1 MNGKWVL
8 PLALLITLIGSTS
21 AAPTV
26 ILDESHLV
34 VFKVPTPSDQI
45 AEKGL
50 FDKPGYSIPCRDEKD
65 KEKYEEEYANYRFP
79 ACVYWVP
86 YFSLLSYMNSEGRI
100 HVFPAVTR
108 GSPLDV
114 MGIADN
120 VFRALPSSARID
132 VDLSH
137 GYDPLDL
144 SRSLDYDHLI
154 TIVSEYDPMAI
165 SSALALKWDAVRELL
180 KRSHDVDPS
189 KVGVVVVFMA
199 RATVTSPEAV
209 KDVLIPLVPGANV
222 INPAGPWQDI
232 PDPQDDPFYRLYAN
246 SDLVIV
252 VYKTEAFKVL
262 FDEFN
267 DAVGF
272 SGDVVYVRAS
282 SRIMSGAPAVIFNVP
297 RRENWRQARMFEP
310 WPSSLYLG
318 ALYGLPIAW
327 AAEDLRLEGCRWEG
341 VIIVGPPAEG
351 AMYWDITS
359 EFTSVLPEILGAD
372 QHVFLSYM
380 TLTDQWNNSIQVGT
394 PNFYAALPCCG
405 FYPWDLSGIDL
416 TTSTLLFNSGYLLS
430 TYNLI
435 LSDDHWFGWGL
446 VGPYVVSFEGTK
458 RGDPLAYTWYALAS
472 GFCEW
477 AWDWYSSFG
486 RIPDQLY
493 DVEVVVVGLEGI
505 FALARGLILGG
516 VENTLHYEKYRF
528 GVFFGYPIP
537 SRKTPDVIQFE
548 VNAPNRHYTVI
559 MGRGNGRIP
568 TVPFMLAQ
576 SGDVYAIL
584 TLQPLPSNPSPI
596 NNNGINRV
604 VPIWIFVPLLR
615 SHRLS
620 SD

>member
-34 VFKVPTPSDQI
+34 VFKVPKPRDQI
-45 AEKGL
+45 T
-50 FDKPGYSIPCRDEKD
+50 EKD
-65 KEKYEEEYANYRFP
+65 KFP

-86 YFSLLSYMNSEGRI
+86 YFSLLSYTDSEGRI

-137 GYDPLDL
+137 DYDPLDL
-144 SRSLDYDHLI
+144 SRWLGYDHLI

-209 KDVLIPLVPGANV
+209 KDVLIPIVPGANV

-232 PDPQDDPFYRLYAN
+232 PDPQRDPFYRLYAN

-252 VYKTEAFKVL
+252 VYKTEAFRNLAVMV
-262 FDEFN
+262 FGD
-267 DAVGF
+267 DA
-272 SGDVVYVRAS
+272 VYVRAS

-327 AAEDLRLEGCRWEG
+327 AAEDLRLEGCKWEG

-351 AMYWDITS
+351 TMYYDITY

-430 TYNLI
+430 TYNNLI
-435 LSDDHWFGWGL
+435 LSGDHWFGWGL
-446 VGPYVVSFEGTK
+446 VGPYTVLFEVTK
-458 RGDPLAYTWYALAS
+458 GDPLAYTWYALAS

-505 FALARGLILGG
+505 FALARELILGG
-516 VENTLHYEKYRF
+516 VENALHYEEYRF
-528 GVFFGYPIP
+528 EVFFGYPVP
-537 SRKTPDVIQFE
+537 SRKTADVIQFE

-559 MGRGNGRIP
+559 MGTGNGRMP

-596 NNNGINRV
+596 NNDGINRV

>member
-1 MNGKWVL
+1 M
-8 PLALLITLIGSTS
+8 
-21 AAPTV
+21 

-45 AEKGL
+45 AEKY
-50 FDKPGYSIPCRDEKD
+50 K
-65 KEKYEEEYANYRFP
+65 FP

-86 YFSLLSYMNSEGRI
+86 YFSLLSYTDSEGRI
-100 HVFPAVTR
+100 HVFPAITR

-144 SRSLDYDHLI
+144 SRSLGYDHLI

-232 PDPQDDPFYRLYAN
+232 PDPQHDPFYRLYAN

-252 VYKTEAFKVL
+252 VYKTEAFRNLAVMV
-262 FDEFN
+262 FGD
-267 DAVGF
+267 DA
-272 SGDVVYVRAS
+272 VYVRAS

-341 VIIVGPPAEG
+341 VIIVGPPAED
-351 AMYWDITS
+351 AMYYDTTS

-380 TLTDQWNNSIQVGT
+380 TLTDQWNNSIQVGA
-394 PNFYAALPCCG
+394 PNFYAALPCRG
-405 FYPWDLSGIDL
+405 FYPWDLLGIDL

-435 LSDDHWFGWGL
+435 RSDDNWFGWGL
-446 VGPYVVSFEGTK
+446 VGPYAVSFEVTK
-458 RGDPLAYTWYALAS
+458 GDPLAYTWYALAS

-516 VENTLHYEKYRF
+516 VENALHYEKYRF
-528 GVFFGYPIP
+528 VVFFGYPVS
-537 SRKTPDVIQFE
+537 SRKTADVIQFE

-559 MGRGNGRIP
+559 MGRGNGRVP

-596 NNNGINRV
+596 NNDGINRV